1 MFQNLPN
8 CKCLDFRTESFIS
21 SSSGG
26 WVRTAGWSEPSLV
39 PARPHTNPSTQS
51 AGIWQLDGSHFSA
64 SRTFFPG
71 ILIYFPVPPE
81 THNLTIYLVSWTGLH
96 ILLLQNR
103 DDLSEQIRILFANNV
118 LCGDYCTVGPF
129 DNPFVNLTAA
139 ALCVDNQTH
148 NQNILRRP
156 GVQYRTQCNQI
167 SVTTQQ
173 HKTKIVGGR
182 SHSSWIEISFDQHQ
196 VIAADAGCESFVN
209 SLSFNAGDFM
219 SWMFLE
225 KCLLGIKFWDNSS
238 CHCHQGSY
246 KNLEGVGGW
255 KLHESMVGGGGGNGM
270 RER

>member
-26 WVRTAGWSEPSLV
+26 WVRTAGWSEASLV

-81 THNLTIYLVSWTGLH
+81 THNLTIYLVLWTVDSIYCSSRTGTISPNKSGFYLPTMCCVEIIAQWDH
-96 ILLLQNR
+96 LTILLSTWPVPR
-103 DDLSEQIRILFANNV
+103 CVSIIRR
-118 LCGDYCTVGPF
+118 
-129 DNPFVNLTAA
+129 
-139 ALCVDNQTH
+139 

-156 GVQYRTQCNQI
+156 QVQYRTQCNQI

-173 HKTKIVGGR
+173 HKTKIVGSR
-182 SHSSWIEISFDQHQ
+182 QNVTQ
-196 VIAADAGCESFVN
+196 T
-209 SLSFNAGDFM
+209 
-219 SWMFLE
+219 
-225 KCLLGIKFWDNSS
+225 
-238 CHCHQGSY
+238 Q
-246 KNLEGVGGW
+246 
-255 KLHESMVGGGGGNGM
+255 
-270 RER
+270 

>member
-26 WVRTAGWSEPSLV
+26 WVRTAGWSQPSLV
-39 PARPHTNPSTQS
+39 PARPHTNPSATALNQQEFDNWTDLTSARQELFSRYLDIFPSSSWNPQS
-51 AGIWQLDGSHFSA
+51 DNLLGIVDC
-64 SRTFFPG
+64 
-71 ILIYFPVPPE
+71 
-81 THNLTIYLVSWTGLH
+81 GLH

-129 DNPFVNLTAA
+129 DNPFVNLTVA

-173 HKTKIVGGR
+173 HKTKIVGSR
-182 SHSSWIEISFDQHQ
+182 QNVTQSQ
-196 VIAADAGCESFVN
+196 
-209 SLSFNAGDFM
+209 
-219 SWMFLE
+219 
-225 KCLLGIKFWDNSS
+225 
-238 CHCHQGSY
+238 
-246 KNLEGVGGW
+246 
-255 KLHESMVGGGGGNGM
+255 
-270 RER
+270 